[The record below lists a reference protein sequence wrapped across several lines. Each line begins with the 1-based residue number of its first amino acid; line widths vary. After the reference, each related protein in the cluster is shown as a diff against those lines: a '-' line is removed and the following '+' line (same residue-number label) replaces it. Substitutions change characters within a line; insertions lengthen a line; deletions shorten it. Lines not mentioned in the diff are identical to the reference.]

1 MTDWTQAACIPIV
14 TSPATDLWHP
24 LEGGGGDPGE
34 RRAKRDQRARDA
46 KAVCAGCPVKAAC
59 LASATEDDYGIRGG
73 LTADERAGSRICADA
88 RGTTKGYQRHRRA
101 RDAVCDPCR
110 TAWNG
115 YQAEI
120 KRRDRAA

>member
-59 LASATEDDYGIRGG
+59 LETATEDDYGIRGG
-73 LTADERAGSRICADA
+73 LTLQERIQPRHPCGTEAAYTRHLAERTTPCEPCMDA
-88 RGTTKGYQRHRRA
+88 ASEARRRRRRA
-101 RDAVCDPCR
+101 A
-110 TAWNG
+110 
-115 YQAEI
+115 
-120 KRRDRAA
+120 